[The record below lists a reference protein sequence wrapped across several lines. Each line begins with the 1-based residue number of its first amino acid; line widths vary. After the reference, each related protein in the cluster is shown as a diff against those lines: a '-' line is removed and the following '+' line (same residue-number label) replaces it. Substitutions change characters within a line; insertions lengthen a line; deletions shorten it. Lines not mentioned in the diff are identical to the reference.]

1 MRHTLYAARA
11 RRARPGPGRHGAW
24 PEPRRTVSP
33 EAQSRS
39 ELDSVHF
46 GPGVKLA
53 SGDST
58 RRSHDKFKLRQCLRR
73 REPWQVDPARHCNPA
88 GGRGRRP
95 ILRRCRGRGRRQ
107 LGGRGPGSASESIMM
122 AGWPR
127 RTRTHSELESPLASR
142 WTRRLAA
149 ALRPGGPTGGPAKPS
164 STSSVKPG
172 SGSICR

>member
-1 MRHTLYAARA
+1 MP
-11 RRARPGPGRHGAW
+11 PGPG
-24 PEPRRTVSP
+24 
-33 EAQSRS
+33 
-39 ELDSVHF
+39 
-46 GPGVKLA
+46 GPGPARGGMALGQSLGEPCLPRPSHARNLTQFISAPESSWQAATRLGEVTTSSSYGSA
-53 SGDST
+53 SGAGN
-58 RRSHDKFKLRQCLRR
+58 RG
-73 REPWQVDPARHCNPA
+73 PWQVDPARHCNPA